1 MYEIKAEDTFI
12 QDVNR
17 WSKKVPELW
26 DEIQAI
32 PEEYDPHLLTNEELN
47 YVGYFEFHLFEGKL
61 DLLVIHTKNRNKK
74 VFRLVRLGSHN
85 ELFHSDLR

>member
-32 PEEYDPHLLTNEELN
+32 TSYMQETGEIPEEYDPHLLTNEELN
-47 YVGYFEFHLFEGKL
+47 YVGYFEFHLFEGNLTCLLFIQKTEIKKSFDWL
-61 DLLVIHTKNRNKK
+61 D
-74 VFRLVRLGSHN
+74 
-85 ELFHSDLR
+85 

>member
-17 WSKKVPELW
+17 WSKKVPELG
-26 DEIQAI
+26 DEIQAITSYMQETGEI

-47 YVGYFEFHLFEGKL
+47 YVGYFEFHLYLRGNLTCLLFIQKTEIKKSFDWL
-61 DLLVIHTKNRNKK
+61 D
-74 VFRLVRLGSHN
+74 
-85 ELFHSDLR
+85 

>member
-32 PEEYDPHLLTNEELN
+32 TSYMQETGEIPEEYDPHLLTNEELN
-47 YVGYFEFHLFEGKL
+47 YVGYFEFHLFGGNLICLLFIQKTKIKKSFDWL
-61 DLLVIHTKNRNKK
+61 D
-74 VFRLVRLGSHN
+74 
-85 ELFHSDLR
+85 

>member
-32 PEEYDPHLLTNEELN
+32 TSYMQETGEIPEEYDPHLLTNEELN
-47 YVGYFEFHLFEGKL
+47 YVRYFEFHLYLRGNLTCLLFIQKTEIKKSFDWL
-61 DLLVIHTKNRNKK
+61 D
-74 VFRLVRLGSHN
+74 
-85 ELFHSDLR
+85 

>member
-32 PEEYDPHLLTNEELN
+32 TSYMQETGEIPEEQDPHLLNNEEMN
-47 YVGYFEFHLFEGKL
+47 NVEYFEFHLFDVKL
-61 DLLVIHTKNRNKK
+61 DLFFILT
-74 VFRLVRLGSHN
+74 
-85 ELFHSDLR
+85 

>member
-32 PEEYDPHLLTNEELN
+32 TSYMQETGEIPEEQDPHLLTNEELN
-47 YVGYFEFHLFEGKL
+47 YVGYFERPYNLMCKDEQFL
-61 DLLVIHTKNRNKK
+61 K
-74 VFRLVRLGSHN
+74 VNQNWV
-85 ELFHSDLR
+85 

>member
-17 WSKKVPELW
+17 WSKKVTELW
-26 DEIQAI
+26 DEIQAITSYMQENGEI

-47 YVGYFEFHLFEGKL
+47 YVGYFEIYLRGNLTCLLFIQKTEIKKSFDWL
-61 DLLVIHTKNRNKK
+61 D
-74 VFRLVRLGSHN
+74 
-85 ELFHSDLR
+85 

>member
-26 DEIQAI
+26 DEIQATGEI
-32 PEEYDPHLLTNEELN
+32 PEE
-47 YVGYFEFHLFEGKL
+47 
-61 DLLVIHTKNRNKK
+61 
-74 VFRLVRLGSHN
+74 
-85 ELFHSDLR
+85 

>member
-32 PEEYDPHLLTNEELN
+32 TSYCLLYTSRC
-47 YVGYFEFHLFEGKL
+47 V
-61 DLLVIHTKNRNKK
+61 
-74 VFRLVRLGSHN
+74 
-85 ELFHSDLR
+85 

>member
-1 MYEIKAEDTFI
+1 MGLIEDDTPAFKDTNKLISYMKKTCKGIRVMYEIKAEDTFI

-32 PEEYDPHLLTNEELN
+32 TSYIK
-47 YVGYFEFHLFEGKL
+47 KL
-61 DLLVIHTKNRNKK
+61 EKYRKNMIHI
-74 VFRLVRLGSHN
+74 F
-85 ELFHSDLR
+85 

>member
-32 PEEYDPHLLTNEELN
+32 TSYMQETGEIPEEYDPHLLTNEELN
-47 YVGYFEFHLFEGKL
+47 YVGYF
-61 DLLVIHTKNRNKK
+61 VIHTKNRNKK